1 MQSYVSGV
9 SPITSS
15 ALRDLRVQRFQPGS
29 FVGLRA
35 CCYPESWPINH
46 LAHPSP
52 EVAKLWGAE
61 CCWKSHGGTG
71 NAGALSGERWKK
83 AHWFLR
89 KLCWCQDCVCWNGFL
104 WMQLRITRMMHIMSN
119 VNSWTVV
126 SSVWFS
132 NACFESMATLLTLLL
147 RFFFF
152 GGGSESWNSDHENW
166 RGHRSK
172 KSWPSTWEMPCHTIP
187 QGPEG
192 AEIDLKSYEKRH
204 LDLNYEWYEKT
215 LTHEIKSLLLNQRII
230 HSLLT
235 LHPEL

>member
-147 RFFFF
+147 RFFF
-152 GGGSESWNSDHENW
+152 GGGVRSHE
-166 RGHRSK
+166 
-172 KSWPSTWEMPCHTIP
+172 
-187 QGPEG
+187 
-192 AEIDLKSYEKRH
+192 
-204 LDLNYEWYEKT
+204 T
-215 LTHEIKSLLLNQRII
+215 LTTRIDEGTGQKSHGLPLERCHVTRYPKVQKVQK
-230 HSLLT
+230 
-235 LHPEL
+235 